1 MRNLLALLIALAIQ
15 STLPAQAPVRMS
27 AAELHDAMERAAFLG
42 SALYVAAHPDDENTS
57 MIAYL
62 ANSVKAETAYLSL
75 TRGDGGQNLIGP
87 EIGPLL
93 GVIRTQELLAARR
106 VDGGRQFFS
115 RANDFGYSKHPDET
129 LRIWNEREV
138 MGDLVWT
145 VRKFRPDVIINRFDH
160 DSAGRTHGH
169 HTSSALLSVEAWDDY
184 NDPRS
189 YPEQLRY
196 VEPYQPRRLFFN
208 TSWWFYGSREAFA
221 EADKSKMVQVDVGE
235 YYPSLGLSNSEIAA
249 YSRSQHKCQ
258 GMGRTPTR
266 GSSKEYLEL
275 LKGDMPTVEH
285 DLFAGIN
292 TTWSRVEGGAPIA
305 ALFEEILAE
314 YDYRNPAASA
324 SKLAQAYALI
334 DALPDGH
341 WKSIKQPLVAQL
353 IEQALGLYLEA
364 NADDYTAVP
373 GDAVEVS
380 LEAIYRLPGNVQLDK
395 VTLLPSGK
403 TVDGE
408 TLGENA
414 RWEADLTVDIPADA
428 AYTTPY
434 WLKKAGE
441 LGMYTVPD
449 QQMRG
454 LPETPRYLRA
464 AFQLKVDG
472 VPVVLHKDV
481 TYKRTDPVKGEF
493 HRPFELIPPVAVNLR
508 ESVYVFADGKPK
520 TVDVVVRAGKPDLR
534 TEVTLAHPNGW
545 TLKPAKTTVTLAKKG
560 EEATVQFELYPPAE
574 QTEGLI
580 TPIATHA
587 GESYTRGLYLIDY
600 DHIPVQTVL
609 VDPTAKVVRLDLQK
623 RGERIGYVMGAGD
636 KIPESLEQIGYR
648 VDLLE
653 DEDLQPDR
661 LAQYDAIIMGVRA
674 YNTRDNLKFYQQ
686 NLLDYVRGGG
696 NLIVQYNTNRR
707 LKVAETDLAP
717 YPLKLSRDRVSVE
730 EAEVRLLAPQHP
742 VLNAPNKITAA
753 DFDGWVQ
760 ERGLYFP
767 NEWADEYTAIL
778 SSNDP
783 GEPARDGGLL
793 VAPHGEGHFV
803 YTGYSWFRELPA
815 GVPGAYRLFTNLLSL

>member
-1 MRNLLALLIALAIQ
+1 MRVFTSLLLLLFSPALLR
-15 STLPAQAPVRMS
+15 AQGPERLS
-27 AAELHDAMERAAFLG
+27 AADLHDAIERAAFLG

-62 ANSVKAETAYLSL
+62 ANSVNAETAYLSL

-129 LRIWNEREV
+129 LRIWNEDEV
-138 MGDLVWT
+138 MSDLVWT
-145 VRKFRPDVIINRFDH
+145 VRKFRPDIIINRFDH

-169 HTSSALLSVEAWDDY
+169 HTTSALLSVDAWDDY

-189 YPEQLRY
+189 YPEHLRY
-196 VEPYQPRRLFFN
+196 VQPHQPKRLFFN

-221 EADKSKMVQVDVGE
+221 EADKSDMVQVDVGE
-235 YYPSLGLSNSEIAA
+235 YYPSRGLSNSEIAA

-266 GSSKEYLEL
+266 GSSKEYLQL
-275 LKGDMPTVEH
+275 LKGDMPRAPG

-305 ALFEEILAE
+305 QLFEQILT
-314 YDYRNPAASA
+314 DFDHRNPAASA
-324 SKLAQAYALI
+324 PRLAKAYQLI
-334 DALPDGH
+334 DRLPDGH
-341 WKSIKQPLVAQL
+341 WKRLKQPQVARL
-353 IEQALGLYLEA
+353 IEHTLGLYLEA
-364 NADDYTAVP
+364 TADDYTATP
-373 GDAVEVS
+373 GETVGID
-380 LEAIYRLPGNVQLDK
+380 LEAIYRLPGKVTLAG
-395 VTLLPSGK
+395 VTLLPSGQRL
-403 TVDGE
+403 DGE
-408 TLGENA
+408 LLQENE
-414 RWEADLTVDIPADA
+414 RWEGEAEVTISADA
-428 AYTTPY
+428 PYTAPY
-434 WLKKAGE
+434 WLQKQHE
-441 LGMYTVPD
+441 LGMYTVED
-449 QQMRG
+449 QRMRG
-454 LPETPRYLRA
+454 LPETPRYLHAR
-464 AFQLKVDG
+464 FSLLVDD
-472 VPVVLHKDV
+472 VPVDIDKAV

-493 HRPFELIPPVAVNLR
+493 HRPFEIIPPVAVSLR
-508 ESVYVFADGKPK
+508 ESVYVFADGQPK
-520 TVDVVVRAGKPDLR
+520 TVEVVVRAGRADLT
-534 TEVTLAHPNGW
+534 TEVTLAHPNDW
-545 TLKPAKTTVTLAKKG
+545 TLKPERRTVRLRKKN
-560 EEATVQFELYPPAE
+560 EEVTVRFELYPPADP
-574 QTEGLI
+574 TEGLI
-580 TPIATHA
+580 TPLANLG
-587 GESYTRGLYLIDY
+587 GESYHKGLYLIEY

-609 VDPTAKVVRLDLQK
+609 VDPTAKVVRLDLK
-623 RGERIGYVMGAGD
+623 KAGERIGYIMGAGD

-653 DEDLQPDR
+653 DGDLKPEQ
-661 LAQYDAIIMGVRA
+661 LQTYDAIILGVRA
-674 YNTRDNLKFYQQ
+674 YNTRDNLKFHQS
-686 NLLDYVRGGG
+686 NLLNYVKEGG
-696 NLIVQYNTNRR
+696 NLIVQYNTSHR
-707 LKVAETDLAP
+707 LKVPTEELAP

-730 EAEVRLLAPQHP
+730 EAEVRILAPEHP
-742 VLNAPNKITAA
+742 ALNAPNKITAA

-767 NEWADEYTAIL
+767 NEWAEQYTPLL

-793 VAPHGEGHFV
+793 VAPYGEGHFV

-815 GVPGAYRLFTNLLSL
+815 GVPGAYRLFTNLISL